1 MRKNALIVI
10 SALVTGLLFAEMRT
24 SAVTGKAGEASL
36 AGVEKTSPIATPQ
49 NVPFVWVLPNEEG
62 DYPGY
67 KRVEG
72 GKLDDGTRLDICRAQ
87 TIPGKVYNNLC
98 LYPYAGAEGTFR
110 FGYYQVLLTNAQF
123 TWKSADNVTRAEIK

>member
-1 MRKNALIVI
+1 MRKTALIVI
-10 SALVTGLLFAEMRT
+10 SVLVVGLLFAEMRT
-24 SAVTGKAGEASL
+24 LAVTERTGEVDSVA
-36 AGVEKTSPIATPQ
+36 VEKTSLIPTPQ

-98 LYPYAGAEGTFR
+98 LYPYAGAEG
-110 FGYYQVLLTNAQF
+110 
-123 TWKSADNVTRAEIK
+123 